1 MNKCGI
7 FIFLIV
13 MLSKVSFAE
22 NYQRYN
28 CVAKLH
34 NGSDHSTIKFPLKI
48 LKYYGDGYVV
58 FSRENILGEKIL
70 VFGRIRNDNE
80 LVGYLYDDKF
90 IQYEVFTIN
99 DEKYMHFVFYIDK
112 DQKFPYPN
120 GRSIF
125 YTKGL
130 KSPKGTKQG
139 DGISFKLSQT
149 QFDLEKEIFLFNY
162 DHLMTILENKKNNLF
177 VGKFDHTC
185 KN

>member
-22 NYQRYN
+22 NYQTYN

-90 IQYEVFTIN
+90 IISSPV
-99 DEKYMHFVFYIDK
+99 
-112 DQKFPYPN
+112 
-120 GRSIF
+120 
-125 YTKGL
+125 TKL
-130 KSPKGTKQG
+130 LLCIVALQQL
-139 DGISFKLSQT
+139 IIHQMLLY
-149 QFDLEKEIFLFNY
+149 DLF
-162 DHLMTILENKKNNLF
+162 
-177 VGKFDHTC
+177 
-185 KN
+185 